1 MSILRE
7 RFEQYLALRR
17 SLGADLA
24 FTERVMRRFIE
35 HAESVGAEHIDADLF
50 LGWRANY
57 GAANDSVWAARLGM
71 VRGFAQWLSGIDPKT
86 TVPSAD
92 LVSARMWRGKPH
104 IFTEAELAALLAA
117 TRRLQ
122 SPYGLRGATYATLF
136 GLIAATGLR
145 INEALHLDDADV
157 DLAEATI
164 DVCASKAGRDRLLPI
179 APDTTGHLRAYMQH
193 RDRILRTSGG
203 ALFCLENGERA
214 GDCGARYT
222 FANVSQTTGLRDG
235 ERYNRHGHGP
245 RIHDLRHTF
254 AVRTIIDW
262 HRAGLDIDREMP
274 KLSAY
279 LGHANPEGT
288 YWYIEAVPELMQLA
302 AARADRVITGE
313 RA

>member
-17 SLGADLA
+17 SLGADLS

-35 HAESVGAEHIDADLF
+35 HAEAIGAEHVDADLF
-50 LGWRANY
+50 LDWRANY
-57 GAANDSVWAARLGM
+57 GTADDSVWATRLGM
-71 VRGFAQWLSGIDPKT
+71 VRGFAQWLSGIDPQT
-86 TVPSAD
+86 TVPSTD
-92 LVSARMWRGKPH
+92 LVSARAWRGKPH
-104 IFTEAELAALLAA
+104 VFVEEELAALLAA
-117 TRRLQ
+117 TRRLP

-136 GLIAATGLR
+136 GLIASTGLR
-145 INEALHLDDADV
+145 ISEALRLDDADV
-157 DLAEATI
+157 DLTAATI
-164 DVCASKAGRDRLLPI
+164 NVCASKTGRDRLLPI
-179 APDTTGHLRAYMQH
+179 TPDTAAHLRAYMQH
-193 RDRILRTSGG
+193 RDRILSASGG
-203 ALFCLENGERA
+203 ALFRLESGKRV

-222 FANVSQTTGLRDG
+222 FANVSQTTGLRAA

-262 HRAGLDIDREMP
+262 HRAGLDIDREMS

-279 LGHANPEGT
+279 LGHANPKGT

-302 AARADRVITGE
+302 AARADNAIAGE